1 MCFLLH
7 ILLRKNDITPF
18 FSVLMVFVR
27 YVSVNIPDIKKTHLP
42 ESQPTRRKQRVK
54 SFLYAKKDKNPEKKK
69 EICCKEYDNL

>member
-27 YVSVNIPDIKKTHLP
+27 YVSVNIPDIKIKKTHLP

-54 SFLYAKKDKNPEKKK
+54 SFLDAKKG
-69 EICCKEYDNL
+69 